1 MEDDMKR
8 MIVTAVLVLGLFVC
22 LQAAEEMTGQQVI
35 EKFQTANLS
44 AKGVVSKAEFVLKDL
59 TTGSTEKRKII
70 SISFSENGLKKMV
83 FRFLDSTNKGTTFY
97 SVEKPDKTKVSY
109 IYLKSIGSARQVESS
124 DKEKNFIDTDIAN
137 EDMGGSD
144 IGDYVYTRIEDKKIG
159 DRDCYAVEKVP
170 VNKNS
175 KYEKHLVYIDKAT
188 MVAIASKSWSRD
200 GRVVKTI
207 KQDDIREIAK
217 GLYMAYITS
226 VTDIERKH
234 STEINAIETTE
245 KEVNRGYFN
254 KNKLDVKWSEE

>member
-1 MEDDMKR
+1 MKKT
-8 MIVTAVLVLGLFVC
+8 IASAVLVLGLAVC
-22 LQAAEEMTGQQVI
+22 LQAADELTGQQII
-35 EKFQTANLS
+35 EKFQAANLS

-59 TTGSTEKRKII
+59 TTGNTEKRKII
-70 SISFSENGLKKMV
+70 SISVSENGLKRMV
-83 FRFLDSTNKGTTFY
+83 FRFLDSINKGTTFY

-109 IYLKSIGSARQVESS
+109 IFLKSIGSARQVESS

-144 IGDYVYTRIEDKKIG
+144 ISDYIYTRLEDKKIG
-159 DRDCYAVEKVP
+159 DLDCYQIEKVP

-175 KYEKHLVYIDKAT
+175 KFEKHVVFIDKAS
-188 MVAIASKSWSRD
+188 MVAVASKSWGKD

-207 KQDDIREIAK
+207 KQEDIRKIGE
-217 GLYMAYITS
+217 GVYMACKTS

-234 STEINAIETTE
+234 STEINAIETVE
-245 KEVNRGYFN
+245 KDVNKGYFN